1 MDLNAATALCRG
13 RDSPSSELGLV
24 TVRSRVRT
32 WSGAH
37 RFLRG
42 VVTVADVAGSV
53 LGRQTAARR
62 STDVRPAAGAAAR
75 DGTAV
80 ALRPSGRPVRG
91 VRQVSAALA
100 GLAASARHELL
111 TFDDPV
117 ASAARAI
124 PEPFLELAGACMRTA
139 AERAG
144 SVRRIVP
151 RHALP
156 QLAGT
161 VRAAG
166 HARLTQS
173 IPFKMIVVDRR
184 VAAVPL
190 DLELL
195 YNGLLLISDPVVVE
209 ALVRAHQACWDAGEE
224 LTGAVVPHREL
235 PRQLRPVLEA
245 LLAGQTDEAAAARL
259 GMSSRTYSRRVGE
272 LMSAL
277 GTTSRFRAGA
287 EAARRGWV

>member
-1 MDLNAATALCRG
+1 MA
-13 RDSPSSELGLV
+13 V
-24 TVRSRVRT
+24 
-32 WSGAH
+32 
-37 RFLRG
+37 
-42 VVTVADVAGSV
+42 SV
-53 LGRQTAARR
+53 LGRETSARR
-62 STDVRPAAGAAAR
+62 TTGASARDGTAAR
-75 DGTAV
+75 DGTVV
-80 ALRPSGRPVRG
+80 ASRPSGRPVRG

-111 TFDDPV
+111 TFDDPA
-117 ASAARAI
+117 ASAGRAI

-161 VRAAG
+161 LRAAG
-166 HARLTQS
+166 RARLTQS

-195 YNGLLLISDPVVVE
+195 YNGLLLIRDPVVVQ
-209 ALVRAHQACWDAGEE
+209 ALVRAHHACWDAGEE
-224 LTGAVVPHREL
+224 LTGAVVPPREL

-259 GMSSRTYSRRVGE
+259 GMSGRTYSRRVGE

-287 EAARRGWV
+287 EAARRGWL

>member
-1 MDLNAATALCRG
+1 M
-13 RDSPSSELGLV
+13 
-24 TVRSRVRT
+24 
-32 WSGAH
+32 
-37 RFLRG
+37 
-42 VVTVADVAGSV
+42 AGSV
-53 LGRQTAARR
+53 LGRTATTKPT
-62 STDVRPAAGAAAR
+62 SGAAAR
-75 DGTAV
+75 DGTGERDGAAM

-111 TFDDPV
+111 TFDDPA
-117 ASAARAI
+117 ASAGRAI

-151 RHALP
+151 RHALA
-156 QLAGT
+156 QIAGAGT
-161 VRAAG
+161 VRAG
-166 HARLTQS
+166 RARLTQA
-173 IPFKMIVVDRR
+173 IPFKMIVVDRL

-195 YNGLLLISDPVVVE
+195 YNGLLLIRDPVVVQ
-209 ALVRAHQACWDAGEE
+209 ALVRAHHACWDAGEE

-235 PRQLRPVLEA
+235 PPQLRPVLEA

-259 GMSSRTYSRRVGE
+259 GMSGRTYSRRVGE
-272 LMSAL
+272 LMNAL

-287 EAARRGWV
+287 EAARRGWL